1 MILYY
6 IGPVADG
13 LLFPTA
19 GTQNRV
25 PHIVANKSI
34 DGALAAITA
43 KIGDTLDLWEIDNDA
58 YYAPSLSEAPMR
70 DISEEVWLA
79 EAIIP
84 KYIGVLEITERGVQ
98 KCVELNEQ
106 LVMMPTW
113 KYTITGANGQL
124 LEDTRTMLVSKSNN
138 AGPYKNQSRGK
149 NRMARSKYSKVAN
162 SVKAYNSIDMN
173 KLFKQDILEISI
185 PVTGET
191 DSYTVKI
198 KMEGVIAEIAKNI
211 KNNQNKFEF
220 RTVIQALTK
229 VFNSSNIWVKC
240 DCADYKYRFAHWN
253 IIKNVS
259 VDDTSKDPGP
269 GKGIRNPNDD
279 KGRGCKHVL
288 LCLKNGNWLMKVA
301 AVIKNYITYAEE
313 HLRQPFLK
321 LIFPKL
327 YGVPFDEAKND
338 NLLPED
344 FELKSNT
351 DIIDSINDWA
361 KNRGKIKRGSNI
373 NPVFA
378 DKLEKEQKANKQ
390 NEPEGSKKP
399 PEQPEDK
406 KQQTGKQK
414 EQNETDAEKT
424 KPEETSG
431 K

>member
-19 GTQNRV
+19 GTQNQV
-25 PHIVANKSI
+25 PHVTANKSI
-34 DGALAAITA
+34 EGALAAITA
-43 KIGDTLDLWEIDNDA
+43 KIGDTLDLWEIDNDT
-58 YYAPSLSEAPMR
+58 YYVPSLSEAPMK
-70 DISEEVWLA
+70 DISEEIWLT
-79 EAIIP
+79 EAVVP
-84 KYIGVLEITERGVQ
+84 KYIGALELTEHGVQ
-98 KCVELNEQ
+98 KCVELNDRI
-106 LVMMPTW
+106 VMMPTW
-113 KYTITGANGQL
+113 KYTITKTDRQL

-149 NRMARSKYSKVAN
+149 NRMARSKYSKVAG

-173 KLFKQDILEISI
+173 KLFKQDILEVSI
-185 PVTGET
+185 PITGET
-191 DSYTVKI
+191 GSYTVKI
-198 KMEGVIAEIAKNI
+198 KLEGVIAEIAKNI

-229 VFNSSNIWVKC
+229 VFNSNNIWVKC
-240 DCADYKYRFAHWN
+240 DCADFKYTFAHHLIVN
-253 IIKNVS
+253 NAS

-279 KGRGCKHVL
+279 KGRGCKHIL

-301 AVIKNYITYAEE
+301 SVIKNYIMYAEDY
-313 HLRQPFLK
+313 LRQPFLK

-327 YGVPFDEAKND
+327 YGVPFDEAADN

-351 DIIDSINDWA
+351 DIIDAINDWA
-361 KNRGKIKRGSNI
+361 RNRGKIQKGSNI
-373 NPVFA
+373 NPVYA

-399 PEQPEDK
+399 TEQPEDK
-406 KQQTGKQK
+406 KQPGSKQD
-414 EQNETDAEKT
+414 NENATEAKKT
-424 KPEETSG
+424 KPGEDSD